1 MNNSIS
7 PPIKKINTSDL
18 IPYVNNSRIHSEEQ
32 VLQIAASIKEF
43 GFLNPIIIDGHN
55 GIIAGHG
62 RVMAA
67 KKLKIKELPC
77 IDASHLS
84 EAQNGSPFI
93 PPIDKPW
100 CRISIDYHSTQFSGF
115 GNRAKFRD
123 FGMISIQC
131 FVPKNTGTLVL
142 MRVCQEWRDLLE
154 GKSIEHL
161 EVYIVH
167 APQNI
172 DDDNF
177 YGKIMRAEFRVN

>member
-1 MNNSIS
+1 MNLIQAE
-7 PPIKKINTSDL
+7 IAINKLLAEYSGL
-18 IPYVNNSRIHSEEQ
+18 
-32 VLQIAASIKEF
+32 
-43 GFLNPIIIDGHN
+43 IDGADITIDRTDISIDESRHSIDQN
-55 GIIAGHG
+55 
-62 RVMAA
+62 
-67 KKLKIKELPC
+67 KERTPATVDLDNIRFPNQ
-77 IDASHLS
+77 I
-84 EAQNGSPFI
+84 ENGSPFI

-131 FVPKNTGTLVL
+131 FVPRNTGTLVL

-161 EVYIVH
+161 EIYMVH